1 MSRLTGELA
10 RARDT
15 LANLETDL
23 ERERRKTTLSG
34 SGGTLSGN
42 SGGTEVRSAGALVRK
57 YGELYAQTRLD
68 TLESLDRL
76 PELDNLDDLKSKL
89 LFSVIVVSKK
99 RERNNPLVFLF
110 LPDIYGF
117 MGYFD
122 ICVPICLDVTSR
134 AGQSLI
140 EN

>member
-1 MSRLTGELA
+1 MSRLTGELS

-34 SGGTLSGN
+34 SGN

-99 RERNNPLVFLF
+99 RDRNNLVVFFVFTRYLRFYGLF
-110 LPDIYGF
+110 
-117 MGYFD
+117 
-122 ICVPICLDVTSR
+122 
-134 AGQSLI
+134 
-140 EN
+140 